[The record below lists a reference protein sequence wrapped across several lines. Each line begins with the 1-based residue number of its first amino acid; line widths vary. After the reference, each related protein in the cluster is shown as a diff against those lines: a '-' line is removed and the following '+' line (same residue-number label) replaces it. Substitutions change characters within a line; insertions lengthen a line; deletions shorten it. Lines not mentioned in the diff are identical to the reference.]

1 MFLTTNVVT
10 KKVHFRLPL
19 EGAEIGVVP
28 PGMNGE
34 SGNEVD
40 IWGVIPMVISKKLN
54 DEIKGDFNWFN
65 DNDKL
70 EFSTKINQEAEVGF
84 FKKVRK
90 TINRIIK
97 ANENNLI
104 GSLNLLNIS
113 FISNYS
119 VISL

>member
-90 TINRIIK
+90 TIPYRFDLSIK
-97 ANENNLI
+97 LKRPVMVDINGTVKI
-104 GSLNLLNIS
+104 G
-113 FISNYS
+113 
-119 VISL
+119 